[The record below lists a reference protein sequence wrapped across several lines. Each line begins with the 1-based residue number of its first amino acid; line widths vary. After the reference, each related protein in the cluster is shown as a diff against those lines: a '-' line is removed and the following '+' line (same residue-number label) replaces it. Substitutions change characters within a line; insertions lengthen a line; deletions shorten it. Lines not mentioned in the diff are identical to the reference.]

1 MTTISIQVSP
11 DWRALDLDELS
22 GILLVVGAPDSG
34 KSTFARY
41 LYNRLRDLG
50 RRVAFIDGDPGQS
63 TLGPPTTLTM
73 TFKPDALEEWSYGPP
88 QLWRYFIGSTTP
100 QGHMLSVLVGA
111 VRLTQS
117 AQQNGAQ
124 VVVYDTSGLVDPT
137 RGGLALKNAKLDL
150 LRPNTVYAIQ
160 NESELVPLLLPLRRS
175 GRAKVIELRPSE
187 AAVPRDIEARREH
200 RSRQFASHFA
210 AAEPLELEWSRMAVY
225 PSPDFQVRQIV
236 ALEDFLGFTLGLG
249 IVISANRSEQHAR
262 LLTPLRSLAGV
273 AAIRLGDLLVNPDN
287 FQDERLAG

>member
-1 MTTISIQVSP
+1 MTANSIQVSP
-11 DWRALDLDELS
+11 DWRALDLDNLT
-22 GILLVVGAPDSG
+22 GILLVIGASDTG

-41 LYNRLRDLG
+41 LYDRLRDLG

-73 TFKPDALEEWSYGPP
+73 TFKPEALDQWSYGLP
-88 QLWRYFIGSTTP
+88 QTWRYFIGSTTP

-111 VRLTQS
+111 VRLTQA

-124 VVVYDTSGLVDPT
+124 VVVYDTSGLIDPT

-150 LRPNTVYAIQ
+150 LRPSTVYAIQ
-160 NESELVPLLLPLRRS
+160 RESELVPFLLPLRRS
-175 GRAKVIELRPSE
+175 GRAQVVEIRPSQ
-187 AAVPRDIEARREH
+187 AAAPRDVDVRREH
-200 RSRQFASHFA
+200 RARQFANHFSV
-210 AAEPLELEWSRMAVY
+210 AEPLELEWSRIAVY
-225 PSPDFQVRQIV
+225 PSPDFRVRRLV

-249 IVISANRSEQHAR
+249 IVLSANRSEQHVR

-273 AAIRLGDLLVNPDN
+273 AAIRLSDVLVNPDN
-287 FQDERLAG
+287 FQDERVTG